1 MSNDHLKSYAFR
13 RERERTWRELE
24 GLVGKTEAGGVRSL
38 TPGEV
43 MRLPGLYRASLSS
56 LSVARSISL
65 DRNVLEYLEA
75 LAARAYF
82 CVYGARSGLR
92 EAIVQFFR
100 TGFPG
105 AIRAARW
112 HIAISALC
120 MALGALIG
128 FSLVSQDDD
137 WYYTFVSTEMAGDRT
152 PTSSTEDLQA
162 VLYDG
167 GGAEIEELNLFATF
181 LFSNNAK
188 VGMMCFALGFALG
201 APVVL
206 LLVYN
211 GLILGSFLA
220 LYDSRGLLA
229 ELVAWLLIHGVT
241 ELLAVVVCGGA
252 GLVLAESIAFP
263 GRHTRLANLALKG
276 RMATRIIM
284 GAVVMFFLAALLEGF
299 GRQLINDPAWR
310 YAIALVSLMF
320 WGGYFGLAGRN
331 TIGGGGGGG
340 GGSDGDGH

>member
-38 TPGEV
+38 TPNEV

-75 LAARAYF
+75 LAVRAYF
-82 CVYGARSGLR
+82 CVYGARSGFA
-92 EAIVQFFR
+92 EALGRFFR
-100 TGFPG
+100 AGFPQ

-112 HIAISALC
+112 HIAIATLSL
-120 MALGALIG
+120 ALGMVIG
-128 FSLVSQDDD
+128 FALVSQDDD
-137 WYYTFVSTEMAGDRT
+137 WYYSFVSVEMAGDRT
-152 PTSSTEDLQA
+152 PTSSTESLRA

-167 GGAEIEELNLFATF
+167 GESEIEDLNLFATF

-188 VGMMCFALGFALG
+188 VGMLCFALGFALG

-211 GLILGSFLA
+211 GLTIGALLA
-220 LYDSRGLLA
+220 LYDSRGLLG
-229 ELVAWLLIHGVT
+229 EITAWLLIHGVT

-252 GLVLAESIAFP
+252 GLVLGESIAFP
-263 GRHTRLANLALKG
+263 GRHSRLANLALKG

-310 YAIALVSLMF
+310 YGIAVVSLVL
-320 WGGYFGLAGRN
+320 WGGYFGMAGRGAADRHGEGVGN
-331 TIGGGGGGG
+331 
-340 GGSDGDGH
+340 GDGH

>member
-24 GLVGKTEAGGVRSL
+24 ELVGKTESGGVRSL
-38 TPGEV
+38 TPKEV

-82 CVYGARSGLR
+82 CVYGARSGFA
-92 EAIVQFFR
+92 EAIGRFFR
-100 TGFPG
+100 AGFPR

-112 HIAISALC
+112 HIAIAALS
-120 MALGALIG
+120 MALGVLIG
-128 FSLVSQDDD
+128 FTLVSQDDD
-137 WYYTFVSTEMAGDRT
+137 WYYTFVPVQMAGERT
-152 PTSSTEDLQA
+152 PTSSTETLRA

-167 GGAEIEELNLFATF
+167 GDAEIGELNMFASF

-188 VGMMCFALGFALG
+188 IGMLCFALGFALG

-211 GLILGSFLA
+211 GLTLGAFLA

-229 ELVAWLLIHGVT
+229 EVLAWLLIHGVT
-241 ELLAVVVCGGA
+241 ELLAVIVCGGA
-252 GLVLAESIAFP
+252 GLVLAQSLAFP

-310 YAIALVSLMF
+310 YGIALVSLVF
-320 WGGYFGLAGRN
+320 WGGYFGLAGRGAV
-331 TIGGGGGGG
+331 GGAGN
-340 GGSDGDGH
+340 GDGR

>member
-24 GLVGKTEAGGVRSL
+24 ELVGKTESGGVRSL
-38 TPGEV
+38 TPKEV

-82 CVYGARSGLR
+82 CVYGARSGFA
-92 EAIVQFFR
+92 EAIGRFFR
-100 TGFPG
+100 AGFPQ

-112 HIAISALC
+112 HIAIAALS
-120 MALGALIG
+120 MALGVLIG
-128 FSLVSQDDD
+128 FTLVSQDDD
-137 WYYTFVSTEMAGDRT
+137 WYYTFMPVQMAGERT
-152 PTSSTEDLQA
+152 PTSSTETLRA

-167 GGAEIEELNLFATF
+167 GDAEIGELNMFASF

-188 VGMMCFALGFALG
+188 IGMLCFALGFALG

-211 GLILGSFLA
+211 GLTLGAFLA

-229 ELVAWLLIHGVT
+229 EVLAWLLIHGVT
-241 ELLAVVVCGGA
+241 ELLAVIVCGGA
-252 GLVLAESIAFP
+252 GLVLAQSLAFP

-310 YAIALVSLMF
+310 YGIALVSLVF
-320 WGGYFGLAGRN
+320 WGGYFGLAGRGAV
-331 TIGGGGGGG
+331 GGAGN
-340 GGSDGDGH
+340 GDGR

>member
-24 GLVGKTEAGGVRSL
+24 TLVAKTESGGVRALS
-38 TPGEV
+38 PNDV
-43 MRLPGLYRASLSS
+43 MRLPGLYRATLSS

-82 CVYGARSGLR
+82 CVYGARSGLP
-92 EAIVQFFR
+92 EALARFFR
-100 TGFPG
+100 AGFPR

-112 HIAISALC
+112 HIAIATLC
-120 MALGALIG
+120 LGLGVLIG

-137 WYYTFVSTEMAGDRT
+137 WYYTFVPAQMAGERT
-152 PTSSTEDLQA
+152 PTASTEDLRA
-162 VLYDG
+162 VLYDDG
-167 GGAEIEELNLFATF
+167 GGDVERLNLFASF

-188 VGMMCFALGFALG
+188 IGMLCFALGFALG
-201 APVVL
+201 VPVVL

-211 GLILGSFLA
+211 GLTIGAFLA

-229 ELVAWLLIHGVT
+229 EVGAWLLIHGVT

-263 GRHTRLANLALKG
+263 GRHTRLANLAQKG
-276 RMATRIIM
+276 RMASRIVM
-284 GAVVMFFLAALLEGF
+284 GAVAMFFLAALLEGF
-299 GRQLINDPAWR
+299 GRQLIGDPAWR
-310 YAIALVSLMF
+310 YGIAFTSLVL
-320 WGGYFGLAGRN
+320 WAGYFGLAGRGAAD
-331 TIGGGGGGG
+331 GGER
-340 GGSDGDGH
+340 

>member
-24 GLVGKTEAGGVRSL
+24 GLVAKTESGGVRSL
-38 TPGEV
+38 TPYEV

-82 CVYGARSGLR
+82 CVYGARSGLP
-92 EAIVQFFR
+92 EAIARFFR
-100 TGFPG
+100 AGFPQ

-112 HIAISALC
+112 HIAIAALS

-128 FSLVSQDDD
+128 FTLVSQDDD
-137 WYYTFVSTEMAGDRT
+137 WYYTFIPVELAGERT
-152 PTSSTEDLQA
+152 PTSTTEDLRA
-162 VLYDG
+162 VLYETGESDV
-167 GGAEIEELNLFATF
+167 ERLNLFASF
-181 LFSNNAK
+181 LFSHNAK
-188 VGMMCFALGFALG
+188 IGMMCFALGFALG

-211 GLILGSFLA
+211 GLTLGAFLA
-220 LYDSRGLLA
+220 LYDSRGLLP
-229 ELVAWLLIHGVT
+229 EVTAWLLIHGVT
-241 ELLAVVVCGGA
+241 ELLAVIVCGGA
-252 GLVLAESIAFP
+252 GLVLAESLAFP
-263 GRHTRLANLALKG
+263 GRHTRLANLAIRG

-284 GAVVMFFLAALLEGF
+284 GAVGMFFLAALLEGF

-310 YAIALVSLMF
+310 YGIALASLVL
-320 WGGYFGLAGRN
+320 WAGYFGMAGRN
-331 TIGGGGGGG
+331 TAVGDD
-340 GGSDGDGH
+340 DGR

>member
-24 GLVGKTEAGGVRSL
+24 GLIGKTEAGGVRSL
-38 TPGEV
+38 TPNEV

-82 CVYGARSGLR
+82 CVYGARSGLSA
-92 EAIVQFFR
+92 AIARFFR
-100 TGFPG
+100 AGFPN

-112 HIAISALC
+112 HIAVSALC
-120 MALGALIG
+120 LALGIAIG
-128 FSLVSQDDD
+128 FALVSQDDD
-137 WYYTFVSTEMAGDRT
+137 WYYSFVPPQMAGERT
-152 PTSSTEDLQA
+152 PTSSTEALRA

-167 GGAEIEELNLFATF
+167 GGSEIGELNLFASF

-188 VGMMCFALGFALG
+188 IGMLCFALGFALG

-211 GLILGSFLA
+211 GLTLGAFLA

-229 ELVAWLLIHGVT
+229 EVLAWLLIHGVT
-241 ELLAVVVCGGA
+241 ELLAVIVCGGA
-252 GLVLAESIAFP
+252 GLVLGESLAFP

-276 RMATRIIM
+276 RVATRIIM

-310 YAIALVSLMF
+310 YGIALVSLIC
-320 WGGYFGLAGRN
+320 WGGYFGLAGRSEVERAGN
-331 TIGGGGGGG
+331 
-340 GGSDGDGH
+340 GDGR